1 MDVAFNNF
9 FANIGNNLT
18 KNIPRVN
25 KSSIRYLTAP
35 SQDSFFL
42 FPTTT
47 VEIENEIIVLNAN
60 KSTGPYSIPVA
71 ILKATKHV
79 ISAPLEIIVNASYS
93 IGIVPDLFKIAKV
106 TPVFKKGVQTSLNN
120 YCPISILDIFN
131 KLLEKLM
138 HKQILEVLEKKK
150 VIYCKQFGFCANHS
164 TDHAIVSIIDLIQH
178 TIECQ

>member
-1 MDVAFNNF
+1 M
-9 FANIGNNLT
+9 T

-47 VEIENEIIVLNAN
+47 VEIENEIIALNAN

-106 TPVFKKGVQTSLNN
+106 TTFFKKGVQTSLNN
-120 YCPISILDIFN
+120 YRLISILYLFS

-138 HKQILEVLEKKK
+138 HKKFLNFWRRKK
-150 VIYCKQFGFCANHS
+150 
-164 TDHAIVSIIDLIQH
+164 
-178 TIECQ
+178 

>member
-1 MDVAFNNF
+1 MDDAFNNF

-106 TPVFKKGVQTSLNN
+106 TPVFKKGVQTGLNN
-120 YCPISILDIFN
+120 YCPISILYIFN
-131 KLLEKLM
+131 KLLETLM
-138 HKQILEVLEKKK
+138 HKQIFEVLEEKK
-150 VIYCKQFGFCANHS
+150 VIYCKQFGFRANHS

>member
-1 MDVAFNNF
+1 M
-9 FANIGNNLT
+9 T

-47 VEIENEIIVLNAN
+47 VEIENEIIALNAN
-60 KSTGPYSIPVA
+60 KSTRPYSIPVA

-120 YCPISILDIFN
+120 YRLISILSS
-131 KLLEKLM
+131 
-138 HKQILEVLEKKK
+138 
-150 VIYCKQFGFCANHS
+150 C
-164 TDHAIVSIIDLIQH
+164 
-178 TIECQ
+178 

>member
-1 MDVAFNNF
+1 MADAFNNF

-35 SQDSFFL
+35 PQDRRQFL

-47 VEIENEIIVLNAN
+47 VEIENEIIVRNAN

-79 ISAPLEIIVNASYS
+79 ISAPLEIIVNASFS
-93 IGIVPDLFKIAKV
+93 TGIVPDLFKIA
-106 TPVFKKGVQTSLNN
+106 
-120 YCPISILDIFN
+120 
-131 KLLEKLM
+131 
-138 HKQILEVLEKKK
+138 
-150 VIYCKQFGFCANHS
+150 
-164 TDHAIVSIIDLIQH
+164 
-178 TIECQ
+178 